1 MRQESGFGMLELLI
15 ALVVLNV
22 GLFALVGAFNAS
34 AVSIN
39 RARNV
44 SAATAVADKQME
56 LYRGLQHC
64 AIWLDQWL
72 MPASGSSYANDTT
85 SYRGT
90 NAFSPQIPYWSTS
103 TAANTQHW
111 VTDGM
116 NASNGFSQPNLG
128 SCAYTSQTTAM
139 TLPLTSTQG
148 ATGTI
153 DTLGLVTPPSS
164 STGSTVRPVQTV
176 SGPDGVNY
184 TVYTYIVLFQPTSG
198 EWTKQVTVTV
208 RDPAAINRVLSR
220 ETSVFDYTVSP

>member
-15 ALVVLNV
+15 ALVVMNV
-22 GLFALVGAFNAS
+22 GLFALIGAFNAS
-34 AVSIN
+34 TLSIN

-56 LYRGLQHC
+56 TYRGLQNC

-72 MPASGSSYANDTT
+72 MPASNSAYAADTP
-85 SYRGT
+85 SFRGT
-90 NAFSPQIPYWSTS
+90 SAFSPQIPYWN
-103 TAANTQHW
+103 AAGAADSQYW

-116 NASNGFSQPNLG
+116 DASNGFSQSNLS
-128 SCAYTSQTTAM
+128 SCAYTSQTTGM

-153 DTLGLVTPPSS
+153 DTLGIVTPPSS
-164 STGSTVRPVQTV
+164 TSGSAVRPVQTV
-176 SGPDGVNY
+176 SGPDGVKY
-184 TVYTYIVLFQPTSG
+184 TIYTYIVLFQPTSG

-208 RDPAAINRVLSR
+208 RDPQNVNRVLAR
-220 ETSVFDYTVSP
+220 ETSVFDYTVAP